1 MGKKGKDRK
10 RENKGH
16 KLSDYANMTGV
27 LDTFRRPDR
36 TGWEDA
42 WIGIEP
48 TFQSE
53 KTVKLWKKMS
63 VDKAGEDKYFES
75 DVMLGLEREVA
86 QGIRDRYEEKRKDG
100 EPYCMFATVKLE
112 EDKDQ
117 WGVKRQNVQFRWSD
131 AKLEPFTV
139 RISIDPE
146 TVEFSIKPV
155 PLVWL
160 YDDRFVH
167 FLQHLVWE
175 VPMKGSGLAPFVAH
189 GGCQFSFSAKTFLGG
204 SLLADAIAYRVNH
217 PEVCLFLM
225 DWPNPDDR
233 ALRATPKRLA
243 GFREMLNCYWAG
255 AFHPKAIGV
264 PTPENCYLDR
274 GWGPAPNPPRGL
286 MNPAKGPVGNP
297 REIFQTNFAFGRA
310 VRLNAQ
316 YIHPGYWQS
325 AHPKEEGYRPDQ
337 IMRYSELNLNRLQI
351 AGERHVKSD
360 TILNVERV
368 PELDASLDIGMLYD
382 EASFEDR
389 GQMGRTS
396 ARDFVESVLLDVH
409 HCRYLQAHPHV
420 KVENSILQ
428 DMLLINGAKTVAK
441 HGGAKALDR
450 LRRKARKLNL
460 DSGHERIKSDFIEPE
475 TLLWEAWKVLPR
487 PQKAAIAHEI
497 VFGLIERVQQ
507 ASAFDP
513 RPEMKN
519 KDPMRWHRHRVMSF
533 LWAALDGPA
542 AGLKP
547 SDPVARELESWKDE
561 KEKYL
566 ERRPEFSPAGL
577 KPPWGDA

>member
-1 MGKKGKDRK
+1 MGKKSKDRK
-10 RENKGH
+10 REEKRCG
-16 KLSDYANMTGV
+16 LSDYASMTGV

-53 KTVKLWKKMS
+53 KTVKLWKKLS
-63 VDKAGEDKYFES
+63 VDEAGENRYFES

-86 QGIRDRYEEKRKDG
+86 RGIRVKYEEKRKDG
-100 EPYCMFATVKLE
+100 ENYCMFATVKHE
-112 EDKDQ
+112 EDRDQ
-117 WGVKRQNVQFRWSD
+117 WGVKRQNVEFRWPD
-131 AKLEPFTV
+131 AALEPFTV
-139 RISIDPE
+139 RISLDPE
-146 TVEFSIKPV
+146 TVEYSIKPV

-160 YDDRFVH
+160 YDDRFVR
-167 FLQHLVWE
+167 FLQRLVWE

-204 SLLADAIAYRVNH
+204 SLLADTIAYRLNH

-233 ALRATPKRLA
+233 ALRATPRRFA
-243 GFREMLNCYWAG
+243 AFREILDRYWAG
-255 AFHPKAIGV
+255 AFHPGAAGV

-274 GWGPAPNPPRGL
+274 GWGPAPNPPGGL
-286 MNPAKGPVGNP
+286 MDPVTGPVGDP

-316 YIHPGYWQS
+316 NIHPGYWQS
-325 AHPKEEGYRPDQ
+325 AHPKEVGYQPDQ
-337 IMRYSELNLNRLQI
+337 IMRYSEVNLNRLQI
-351 AGERHVKSD
+351 AGECHVKSA

-368 PELDASLDIGMLYD
+368 PELGAPLDIRMLYD

-420 KVENSILQ
+420 KVVDSILQ
-428 DMLLINGAKTVAK
+428 DMLLIAGEKTVAR

-450 LRRKARKLNL
+450 LRRKARQLNL
-460 DSGHERIKSDFIEPE
+460 ESGRERIKCDFIEPE
-475 TLLWEAWKVLPR
+475 SLLWEAWKVLPGSG
-487 PQKAAIAHEI
+487 KAAIARE
-497 VFGLIERVQQ
+497 VVSGLIERVGQ
-507 ASAFDP
+507 ASVFDP
-513 RPEMKN
+513 RPEAKTG
-519 KDPMRWHRHRVMSF
+519 DPMKWHRHRVMPF
-533 LWAALDGPA
+533 LWAALDGPK
-542 AGLKP
+542 AGLKT
-547 SDPVARELESWKDE
+547 SDPVAKELKSWKAE

-566 ERRPEFSPAGL
+566 KRRPAFSPTGL
-577 KPPWGDA
+577 KPPWEDA